1 MFPDSLT
8 TFVDRLDEMC
18 AVSKGGL
25 DMRCNVKQNGEE
37 PPEELRETPK
47 ALSTILP
54 FDSDEG
60 TESPSE
66 PRVEQRDSRI
76 TQSHS
81 VRKRNGKEPK
91 GEASNRFRDVPSLD
105 DVPITISVIEGR
117 SKGLTYRLRKLCI
130 TLGRIG
136 GGADF
141 EFNEP
146 EAFEVHCFIA
156 ARPNSVRLY
165 AAPAVATIY
174 VNNQPIRTIE
184 LTDTST
190 FRIGSSLLRVSILP
204 SQPADITKSEGAE
217 K

>member
-1 MFPDSLT
+1 
-8 TFVDRLDEMC
+8 
-18 AVSKGGL
+18 
-25 DMRCNVKQNGEE
+25 MRCNLSQNREE
-37 PPEELRETPK
+37 SFDSFGGRREIPK
-47 ALSTILP
+47 ESSTILR
-54 FDSDEG
+54 FNSHER
-60 TESPSE
+60 TLFPSE
-66 PRVEQRDSRI
+66 PWGEQRDSRLAR
-76 TQSHS
+76 SPS
-81 VRKRNGKEPK
+81 VRGRNERDPMGDGSTKFP
-91 GEASNRFRDVPSLD
+91 DVPLLD
-105 DVPITISVIEGR
+105 SVTITISVIEGR

-165 AAPAVATIY
+165 AAPAVANIY

-204 SQPADITKSEGAE
+204 NQPADIRKSNGAE